1 VRSSSTSRASTTHQ
15 VNTPLNNTDQPV
27 LADEIEVTDP
37 KHPLFGRR
45 FPILSAHD
53 SSCSAGHVLV
63 SYRDYMALRIE
74 LRATSLAPSPRPKL
88 PATKLTSRAVR
99 ELAQLAEQCEVL

>member
-1 VRSSSTSRASTTHQ
+1 VRSAYASCCTTHQ
-15 VNTPLNNTDQPV
+15 VNTPLNHTDQPV
-27 LADEIEVTDP
+27 LAKDIEVTDP

-53 SSCSAGHVLV
+53 TSCSVGHVLV
-63 SYRDYMALRIE
+63 SYRNCMALRIE

-88 PATKLTSRAVR
+88 PVTKLTSQAVR
-99 ELAQLAEQCEVL
+99 KLAQLAEARS